1 MNPVDHP
8 HGGGNHQHIGK
19 QRALLMVRIRSN
31 TSRRQGFYNLKIC
44 CTRSKGGSHC
54 CSENWSATWY
64 TEGQGLRGSL
74 KGFHTLRRCW
84 HCINVVPDGTEIRRN
99 KDFRQMIFVS
109 VMKNCDLYN
118 RPVWSA
124 LLAVRS
130 SQDSPN
136 KR

>member
-1 MNPVDHP
+1 
-8 HGGGNHQHIGK
+8 
-19 QRALLMVRIRSN
+19 MVRIRSN